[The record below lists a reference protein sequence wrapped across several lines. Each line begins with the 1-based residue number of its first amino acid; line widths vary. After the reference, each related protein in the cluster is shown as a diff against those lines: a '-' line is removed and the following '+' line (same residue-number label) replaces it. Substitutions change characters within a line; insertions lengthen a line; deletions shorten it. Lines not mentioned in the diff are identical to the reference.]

1 MTSFQRF
8 SHIHALCVKPFPDF
22 FFSSP
27 AFFSC
32 DQAAVS
38 MKTSSP
44 AKPLGTPL
52 DGILQEEAAANAH
65 SGRPSGQNQ
74 NPAAQERRASAASLD
89 NPTPDVELGEV
100 DLGNTTPGV
109 ELGEDPEVEKKRP
122 ASAGVKVEIP
132 NNAAVPFLLKQ
143 SVSSFTKQ
151 QYQRTASGPPTPG
164 GRAGPGQVLHGSN
177 RCRVFGHSCGSCG
190 RASSVSVPLTRILS
204 KCCT

>member
-1 MTSFQRF
+1 MSFEGSVFLWIAENEGHINDEF
-8 SHIHALCVKPFPDF
+8 SAFLTHALCVKPFPDY

-27 AFFSC
+27 DFFSC

-38 MKTSSP
+38 METSSP

-74 NPAAQERRASAASLD
+74 NPAAQERRASEASLD
-89 NPTPDVELGEV
+89 NLTPDLERGEV

-122 ASAGVKVEIP
+122 ASAGVKVGIP
-132 NNAAVPFLLKQ
+132 KCRGSISFETERIIVYKAAITTHCLRPANTRRKSRTRPSSAWIQSLPCFWPQLRLLW
-143 SVSSFTKQ
+143 S
-151 QYQRTASGPPTPG
+151 R
-164 GRAGPGQVLHGSN
+164 
-177 RCRVFGHSCGSCG
+177 
-190 RASSVSVPLTRILS
+190 
-204 KCCT
+204 